1 MLEQPVVLILVV
13 EDEVLIQELVKEA
26 LADGGF
32 KTESVPS
39 GKKAI
44 ALLENGEQEYRAL
57 ITDIHLPGTLT
68 GWDVA
73 RRARELKPQMPVVYM
88 TSGHADEWP
97 SNGVPN
103 SVMLQKPFA
112 LAQVVTA
119 ISQLLNKMTP
129 TQDLV
134 GEDRRR
140 NGPN

>member
-13 EDEVLIQELVKEA
+13 EDEVLIQDLVKEA

-32 KTESVPS
+32 TTESVS
-39 GKKAI
+39 TGTKAI

-57 ITDIHLPGTLT
+57 ITDIKLSGTLT

-88 TSGHADEWP
+88 TSSHAEDWP
-97 SNGVPN
+97 SHGVPN
-103 SVMLQKPFA
+103 SVILQKPFA

-119 ISQLLNKMTP
+119 ISQLLNQMPP
-129 TQDLV
+129 TQEQ
-134 GEDRRR
+134 G
-140 NGPN
+140 